1 MSRPKG
7 ALDGL
12 RVLDISSFLAAPQ
25 VATFL
30 GDFGADVIKI
40 EPPSGEALRRIGAS
54 RNGESLV
61 WAMVSRNKRVITCDL
76 NRPEGRDILRQL
88 VAEVN
93 VLVHNYSPA
102 MLERWDC
109 TWEQLRTLNP
119 GLVMVSVSPY
129 GHTGPLADRP
139 GAGTMAEAFAG
150 LTHMTG
156 EADGPP
162 MLTSIPLGDTLT
174 GIFGLIGAL
183 VACYG
188 RDVNGLG
195 GQHVDVSMYEPILTL
210 MGSTL
215 AAWDPDGEDPP
226 PMRFG
231 SRLETGVPRNIYR
244 TADNRYL
251 CLSGTTD
258 RQVERI
264 LALTGRDG
272 PEDQAKF
279 ARMADRLAH
288 NDELDALVA
297 DWIAQRSLE
306 EAVAIFVDA
315 RIPVAPVHD
324 LPGLLADAQVQARN
338 SVTLVDHDVLG
349 SVPMATPAPI
359 LSETP
364 GAIDHPGPPIGAHNA
379 EVYAELLGWDH
390 DRLAQAQSDGLVLTL
405 DDTAVQVL
413 QANPPVV
420 SPKAPTSI
428 DQAAANRCHNAH
440 SPTHGFARNPG
451 PRSQVC
457 RWPTSTGH
465 RQVGIQ
471 PRPLLSRPRRRRR
484 PNPASPLAICGYAH
498 PFGYAHAPPRQ
509 PKQLQPT
516 AHTSQPTGPNGR
528 WSIPLLL
535 PARNPY
541 RPLRT
546 RKSLL

>member
-1 MSRPKG
+1 MSPNPG
-7 ALDGL
+7 ALAGL

-54 RNGESLV
+54 RDGESLV

-109 TWEQLRTLNP
+109 TWEHLRSINP

-174 GIFGLIGAL
+174 GVYGLIGAL

-188 RDVNGLG
+188 RDVNGIG

-215 AAWDPDGEDPP
+215 AAWDPDGGDPP
-226 PMRFG
+226 PARFG

-279 ARMADRLAH
+279 ARMADRLSH

-297 DWIAQRSLE
+297 DWIAERPLD
-306 EAVAIFVDA
+306 EAVAVFVEA

-324 LPGLLADAQVQARN
+324 LPGLLADAQVQARH
-338 SVTLVDHDVLG
+338 SVTLVAHDVLG
-349 SVPMATPAPI
+349 TVPMATPAPF

-364 GAIDHPGPPIGAHNA
+364 GTIRHPGPPIGAHNA
-379 EVYAELLGWDH
+379 EVYAELLAWDA
-390 DRLAQAQSDGLVLTL
+390 DRLAQAQADGLV
-405 DDTAVQVL
+405 
-413 QANPPVV
+413 
-420 SPKAPTSI
+420 
-428 DQAAANRCHNAH
+428 
-440 SPTHGFARNPG
+440 
-451 PRSQVC
+451 
-457 RWPTSTGH
+457 
-465 RQVGIQ
+465 
-471 PRPLLSRPRRRRR
+471 
-484 PNPASPLAICGYAH
+484 
-498 PFGYAHAPPRQ
+498 
-509 PKQLQPT
+509 
-516 AHTSQPTGPNGR
+516 
-528 WSIPLLL
+528 
-535 PARNPY
+535 
-541 RPLRT
+541 
-546 RKSLL
+546 

>member
-1 MSRPKG
+1 MSQPKG

-30 GDFGADVIKI
+30 GDFGAEVIKI

-76 NRPEGRDILRQL
+76 NQPEGRDILRQL

-109 TWEQLRTLNP
+109 TWEQLRALNP
-119 GLVMVSVSPY
+119 NLVMVSVSPY

-188 RDVNGLG
+188 RDVNDLG

-215 AAWDPDGEDPP
+215 AAWDPDGDDPP

-244 TADNRYL
+244 TSDDRYL

-288 NDELDALVA
+288 NDELDTLVA

-306 EAVAIFVDA
+306 EAVTIFVEA

-324 LPGLLADAQVQARN
+324 LPGLLADAQVQARG
-338 SVTLVDHDVLG
+338 SVTLGGPRRAGSGAHGHPRTHPERNPRHHQPPRPPHRRPQRRGLRRAARLG
-349 SVPMATPAPI
+349 RRPPSPSPSRRPGLTI
-359 LSETP
+359 LRPPPQDAP
-364 GAIDHPGPPIGAHNA
+364 GA
-379 EVYAELLGWDH
+379 E
-390 DRLAQAQSDGLVLTL
+390 
-405 DDTAVQVL
+405 
-413 QANPPVV
+413 
-420 SPKAPTSI
+420 
-428 DQAAANRCHNAH
+428 RC
-440 SPTHGFARNPG
+440 
-451 PRSQVC
+451 
-457 RWPTSTGH
+457 
-465 RQVGIQ
+465 
-471 PRPLLSRPRRRRR
+471 RR
-484 PNPASPLAICGYAH
+484 
-498 PFGYAHAPPRQ
+498 
-509 PKQLQPT
+509 
-516 AHTSQPTGPNGR
+516 
-528 WSIPLLL
+528 
-535 PARNPY
+535 
-541 RPLRT
+541 
-546 RKSLL
+546 

>member
-1 MSRPKG
+1 MTGPAG
-7 ALDGL
+7 ALAGL

-54 RNGESLV
+54 RHGESLV

-76 NRPEGRDILRQL
+76 PRPEGREVLRRL
-88 VAEVN
+88 VAEVD
-93 VLVHNYSPA
+93 VLVHNYSPSV
-102 MLERWDC
+102 LRDWDC
-109 TWEQLRTLNP
+109 TWDQLRSINP

-162 MLTSIPLGDTLT
+162 MLTSVPLGDTLT
-174 GIFGLIGAL
+174 GIFGLVGAL

-188 RDVNGLG
+188 RDVNGRG

-215 AAWDPDGEDPP
+215 AAWDPHGDEPP
-226 PMRFG
+226 PARFG
-231 SRLETGVPRNIYR
+231 SRLATGVPRNIYSTSDGR
-244 TADNRYL
+244 FL

-264 LALTGRDG
+264 LALMGRDG

-279 ARMADRLAH
+279 ARMTDRLAH

-297 DWIAQRSLE
+297 DWIATQTLD
-306 EAVAIFVDA
+306 EAMATLVEA

-324 LPGLLADAQVQARN
+324 LAGLVADAQVQARN
-338 SVTLVDHDVLG
+338 SITLVPHDVLG
-349 SVPMATPAPI
+349 TVPMVTPAPV

-364 GAIDHPGPPIGAHNA
+364 GTIGHPGPPVGAHNA
-379 EVYAELLGWDH
+379 EVYRELLGWDA
-390 DRLAQAQSDGLVLTL
+390 DALAEAR
-405 DDTAVQVL
+405 
-413 QANPPVV
+413 
-420 SPKAPTSI
+420 
-428 DQAAANRCHNAH
+428 AA
-440 SPTHGFARNPG
+440 GF
-451 PRSQVC
+451 
-457 RWPTSTGH
+457 
-465 RQVGIQ
+465 I
-471 PRPLLSRPRRRRR
+471 
-484 PNPASPLAICGYAH
+484 
-498 PFGYAHAPPRQ
+498 
-509 PKQLQPT
+509 
-516 AHTSQPTGPNGR
+516 
-528 WSIPLLL
+528 
-535 PARNPY
+535 
-541 RPLRT
+541 
-546 RKSLL
+546 